1 MIGLMR
7 TGRIESVQQ
16 GYQVFLLGRYAIHQR
31 ILSLGGQKASF
42 SQLDNHISDLRTLFL
57 IKQKLGLGEHLSCT
71 GHIHMERSKPLVDL
85 GRIARTLLFR
95 VPLILLG
102 FRQQLLQGCHSRIA
116 LTGPDIRG
124 FSVGDSDSPNPILP
138 AHDETRRNVSDSS

>member
-16 GYQVFLLGRYAIHQR
+16 VYQVFLLGRYAIHQR
-31 ILSLGGQKASF
+31 ILSFGGQKASF

-57 IKQKLGLGEHLSCT
+57 IKQKLGFGEHLSCT

-85 GRIARTLLFR
+85 GRLQTAAVAR
-95 VPLILLG
+95 
-102 FRQQLLQGCHSRIA
+102 
-116 LTGPDIRG
+116 
-124 FSVGDSDSPNPILP
+124 LP
-138 AHDETRRNVSDSS
+138 

>member
-16 GYQVFLLGRYAIHQR
+16 VYQVFLLGRYAIHQR
-31 ILSLGGQKASF
+31 ILSFGGQKALF
-42 SQLDNHISDLRTLFL
+42 GYFDHHFSDLRTLFP
-57 IKQKLGLGEHLSCT
+57 IQQQFGFGEHLSCT

-85 GRIARTLLFR
+85 GRIARTLLLR

-102 FRQQLLQGCHSRIA
+102 FRQ
-116 LTGPDIRG
+116 
-124 FSVGDSDSPNPILP
+124 
-138 AHDETRRNVSDSS
+138 